1 MRSKNNAFINNK
13 ITERQ
18 TLGFSTKTT
27 IGEIATLFNAGKG
40 TNFIYNITFPSNTH
54 FDMEAFNRETYKK
67 NMAPRLSSAACSRLN
82 FIKTC

>member
-54 FDMEAFNRETYKK
+54 FDMEAFNRETY
-67 NMAPRLSSAACSRLN
+67 CSRLN